1 MYGLGLQQNNSLDS
15 LDIEIAQ
22 NYQLPT
28 NFDGSSEHDDEK
40 GPTPIS
46 LTDLDI
52 LKLGTAGKMSSGVDF
67 DLSKSQSN
75 VNSMHYSPSPTAVY
89 HNLRN
94 LSAEASKV
102 N

>member
-75 VNSMHYSPSPTAVY
+75 VNSPSPTAVY

>member
-1 MYGLGLQQNNSLDS
+1 MYGLGLKQNNSLDS

-28 NFDGSSEHDDEK
+28 NFDGSSEQDDEK

-67 DLSKSQSN
+67 DLSKS
-75 VNSMHYSPSPTAVY
+75 
-89 HNLRN
+89 
-94 LSAEASKV
+94 
-102 N
+102 